1 MVLWTVPMNYKTFL
15 VTAAMIAGSFA
26 PVAYAQSLPVAP
38 VDTTTPVLVASV
50 VSDALTPEQ
59 AMQAELADLQVKEAD
74 PATGMFAKF
83 FIHLRIRQLE
93 NQLNIKK
100 ALG

>member
-1 MVLWTVPMNYKTFL
+1 MNYKTFL
-15 VTAAMIAGSFA
+15 VATAMITSSFA
-26 PVAYAQSLPVAP
+26 PMAYAQSLDVAP
-38 VDTTTPVLVASV
+38 VDTATPVLVTSV

-59 AMQAELADLQVKEAD
+59 SMQAELADLQVKEAA
-74 PATGMFAKF
+74 PETGAFTKF
-83 FIHLRIRQLE
+83 FIRLRIRQLE